1 MRFFFVCVVACF
13 LLHAKAFSGSMIVG
27 TLPYAPPFEMIA
39 DKQGHMAGFEI
50 DLMNEICRR
59 IKETCLYK
67 PLTFKELFVEI
78 QSGKIDVGMAAV
90 AITSERQWLYL
101 YSLPY
106 LQAKGQLLTTN
117 DSAAHGIKDLAGK
130 RVGVEA
136 GTLFKTIGQTMLK
149 DSTVVEYPSQQ
160 DMYQAVAN
168 KTVDALF

>member
-1 MRFFFVCVVACF
+1 
-13 LLHAKAFSGSMIVG
+13 
-27 TLPYAPPFEMIA
+27 
-39 DKQGHMAGFEI
+39 
-50 DLMNEICRR
+50 
-59 IKETCLYK
+59 
-67 PLTFKELFVEI
+67 
-78 QSGKIDVGMAAV
+78 MAAD
-90 AITSERQWLYL
+90 AITSERQLLYL